1 MRLQNLLYLAYAFT
15 VAATSI
21 PVLETRKTKSPS
33 KPKPCA
39 GNSAHKRTKWC
50 DYDIN
55 TDYTKIVPHTG
66 VTREYW
72 LSIDEITVAPDG
84 ISRFAM
90 AINGTIPGP
99 TIYANWGDEVVI
111 HVTNHLNESKNG
123 TSIHWH
129 GIRQNYTNQ
138 NDGVVSITQCPT
150 APGSTITY
158 KWRAA
163 QYGSSWYHSHIGLQ
177 AWMGVFGGVI
187 INGPASQNYDVDKG
201 MLFLNDWSHQTAD
214 ELYTHAQ
221 TVGPPTLDTGLI
233 NGTNMYNTSGKYF
246 TMRAN
251 KGESYRLRIVN
262 AAIDTHWKFM
272 IDNHKLTVI
281 GMDLVPVKPYTTD
294 YINIGMGQRYDII
307 VTANQPKARN
317 HWIRAIPQT
326 DCSENHNV
334 DNIRG
339 ILHYHGKVGT
349 PLTNPWNFTD
359 ICVDEDLSKLVP
371 VVPKSVSAAD
381 WQDMT
386 DVTVAKNT
394 KNLFRWYLNSTTME
408 VLWEDPTLLQI
419 YDNQTEWP
427 NSSGV
432 IELPNANEWVYLLIN
447 TSMPVAHPI
456 HLHGHDFFILAQGE
470 GAWDGTTITSN
481 PPRRDTALLQS
492 SGHLLIAFET
502 DNPGA
507 WLMHCHIGWH
517 TSEGFAL
524 QFIERYEEAR
534 QLIDLKYVNDNCA
547 SWITYDE
554 GNGIEQEDSGV

>member
-72 LSIDEITVAPDG
+72 LSIDEVTVAPDG

-177 AWMGVFGGVI
+177 AWMGVFGGII

-294 YINIGMGQRYDII
+294 YINIGMGKSVYIFTLVTWKYNTLIRSTIRYNRHRKPAKGKKPLDPRHSPNRLLRKPQRRQHQGYPALSRQGRHALDKPMELHRYLCRRRLK
-307 VTANQPKARN
+307 QARPRRSQICLSRRLAR
-317 HWIRAIPQT
+317 HDGR
-326 DCSENHNV
+326 
-334 DNIRG
+334 
-339 ILHYHGKVGT
+339 HGRQEHEKS
-349 PLTNPWNFTD
+349 F
-359 ICVDEDLSKLVP
+359 P
-371 VVPKSVSAAD
+371 VV
-381 WQDMT
+381 
-386 DVTVAKNT
+386 
-394 KNLFRWYLNSTTME
+394 
-408 VLWEDPTLLQI
+408 
-419 YDNQTEWP
+419 
-427 NSSGV
+427 
-432 IELPNANEWVYLLIN
+432 
-447 TSMPVAHPI
+447 
-456 HLHGHDFFILAQGE
+456 
-470 GAWDGTTITSN
+470 
-481 PPRRDTALLQS
+481 
-492 SGHLLIAFET
+492 
-502 DNPGA
+502 
-507 WLMHCHIGWH
+507 
-517 TSEGFAL
+517 SE
-524 QFIERYEEAR
+524 
-534 QLIDLKYVNDNCA
+534 
-547 SWITYDE
+547 
-554 GNGIEQEDSGV
+554 